1 MHARR
6 MTEPSVAT
14 GRGDYL
20 LGRAALLLR
29 LAHQLTGDPGEALA
43 LLCRAA
49 ASVPTRR
56 RQSSDL
62 DLLLTTAIV
71 RSTIRGGHPGP
82 EELAIRAADRR
93 STVVLAFGLGWDAET
108 IAEVRRT
115 TPRRVRRD
123 VAAALALRTDAG
135 WRAVLADPAWSL
147 PVPAD
152 LLDRVRASRRGTRS
166 RRRRTA
172 LAVCAAATA
181 VAGVIVAVDRV
192 VTAPPPAPPTA
203 HVAGLLD
210 WPARGE
216 LIRDESFIRAA
227 TLKWRSARTHSP
239 AGKVFVL
246 YAGRV
251 GVGRIAVLQSLFREG
266 GSEPVGMVA
275 VVADHDVSFRHA
287 RLHLDLVSPL
297 LRLQTPALAIPYDG
311 NLNIPG
317 LVAGPGSRVE
327 QLLVAPDVERVQ
339 ERDLRGPLLDTRPP
353 FVSRPLTF
361 GMSEPW
367 LDLTGTGPST
377 AVRLSRP
384 GTVPFTG
391 ILTVGALQPLEIAAT
406 APSPLPAWSGLP
418 RSFPP
423 SALRDDVLWWSQVC
437 GLPAPAVQLV
447 WVGRI
452 PAFTA
457 PVRLEIVR
465 CPGGILN
472 AEFITGVAAG
482 TLAIAQK
489 TGDAD
494 AYAAELVPPTL
505 GHSTVLVV
513 GSARVA
519 RIDVGDVR
527 TDGRVAAVPVEQA
540 GPVHVV
546 SGTGTPL
553 RVR

>member
-1 MHARR
+1 
-6 MTEPSVAT
+6 MTEHSVAT

-20 LGRAALLLR
+20 LGRAVLLLR
-29 LAHQLTGDPGEALA
+29 LAHQLTGDPSDALA

-56 RQSSDL
+56 RQSADL

-71 RSTIRGGHPGP
+71 RSVIRSGHPGP
-82 EELAIRAADRR
+82 GTLGIAAADRR
-93 STVVLAFGLGWDAET
+93 ATVVLAFGLGWDAET

-123 VAAALALRTDAG
+123 VAGALALRADAD
-135 WRAVLADPAWSL
+135 WRALLADPAWSL

-152 LLDRVRASRRGTRS
+152 LLDRVRASRQGSRS

-172 LAVCAAATA
+172 LAVSAAATA
-181 VAGVIVAVDRV
+181 VVGVIVAVDRV

-216 LIRDESFIRAA
+216 LIRDERFIDAA
-227 TLKWRSARTHSP
+227 TLQWRNAPTHAP
-239 AGKVFVL
+239 TGKVFVL

-251 GVGRIAVLQSLFREG
+251 GVGRIAVLQSLFPQG
-266 GSEPVGMVA
+266 GNGPIGMVA

-287 RLHLDLVSPL
+287 RLRLDLVSALP
-297 LRLQTPALAIPYDG
+297 RPQTPALAVPYDG

-339 ERDLRGPLLDTRPP
+339 ERDLRGPLLETRPP
-353 FVSRPLTF
+353 FVTRPLTF

-377 AVRLSRP
+377 AVRVSRS
-384 GTVPFTG
+384 GAAPFTG
-391 ILTVGALQPLEIAAT
+391 ILSAGALQPLEVDSAAT
-406 APSPLPAWSGLP
+406 PPAPEWSGLP
-418 RSFPP
+418 RTFPQ
-423 SALRDDVLWWSQVC
+423 SALRDDVLWWAQVC
-437 GLPAPAVQLV
+437 GLPAPDVQLV
-447 WVGRI
+447 WVGRV

-465 CPGGILN
+465 CPGSILN

-482 TLAIAQK
+482 TLAVAQK

-494 AYAAELVPPTL
+494 AYAAELVPPSL
-505 GHSTVLVV
+505 GHSTVVVV

-527 TDGRVAAVPVEQA
+527 TDGRVAAVPVEQ
-540 GPVHVV
+540 GGLVHVV
-546 SGTGTPL
+546 TAAGARL